1 MGYSENAS
9 LHVWVS
15 STLWLLLSWSLSMSD
30 FGTDKLVERLNDLE
44 LHIELLHA
52 QAVSTRM
59 KETFLVKF
67 LEQRGII
74 QEGEFAAYVKK
85 IAQDC
90 TENSLESVAVD
101 LVYESNELGNGPVTF

>member
-1 MGYSENAS
+1 
-9 LHVWVS
+9 
-15 STLWLLLSWSLSMSD
+15 MSD

-44 LHIELLHA
+44 IHIELLHA

-59 KETFLVKF
+59 KETFLVNF

-85 IAQDC
+85 IAQDR
-90 TENSLESVAVD
+90 TENGLESVAKD
-101 LVYESNELGNGPVTF
+101 LVHESNELGKSNVVGFPRQTDGHV